1 MFRCFNLYK
10 VKIKGGI
17 MDVSTVK
24 PGNIVKVQSSS
35 WYTKNSPQLVSLY
48 EVKTVYNGQIFGV
61 PLVPL
66 GFSYYDKNGNRII
79 NYPDSKNNEPIRF
92 GEETFEVIA

>member
-1 MFRCFNLYK
+1 
-10 VKIKGGI
+10 

-24 PGNIVKVQSSS
+24 SGNIVKVQTPS
-35 WYTKNSPQLVSLY
+35 WYTKNSPQIVSLY

-66 GFSYYDKNGNRII
+66 GFAYNDPNGNRII
-79 NYPDSKNNEPIRF
+79 NYPDPKHNEPLRF